1 MDGTDLRQ
9 IRVVREVTDVRK
21 QQQPEDTVSKAH
33 TNEVTDLSAISVH
46 SEFCYVI
53 YAIASSMPSCSVFN
67 LSLISTC

>member
-21 QQQPEDTVSKAH
+21 QQQTEDTVSKAH

-46 SEFCYVI
+46 REFCYVL
-53 YAIASSMPSCSVFN
+53 YQGHPTDRFGKLSVRKTFN
-67 LSLISTC
+67 PL